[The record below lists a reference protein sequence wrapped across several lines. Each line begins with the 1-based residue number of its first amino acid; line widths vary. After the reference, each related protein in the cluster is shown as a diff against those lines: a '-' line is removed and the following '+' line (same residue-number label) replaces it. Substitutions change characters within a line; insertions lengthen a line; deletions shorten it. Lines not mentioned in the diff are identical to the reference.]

1 MTPDRK
7 NGPFCLFISKKDAMK
22 ITDTSQL
29 LPCSQLTRSLLFS
42 DDEKFELCTINPGL
56 ILGPILHGSNCT
68 SMEVRIIFFTPPPP
82 PLCNPFTRIN
92 RSNSVT
98 VLLTRVPT
106 NFCQCQQ
113 PRQHWSGFF
122 NQRRVTMLQAFT
134 AEIVQKLTWFRC

>member
-1 MTPDRK
+1 
-7 NGPFCLFISKKDAMK
+7 MK

-82 PLCNPFTRIN
+82 PFATHLHGL
-92 RSNSVT
+92 T
-98 VLLTRVPT
+98 VQILLQY
-106 NFCQCQQ
+106 C
-113 PRQHWSGFF
+113 
-122 NQRRVTMLQAFT
+122 
-134 AEIVQKLTWFRC
+134 